1 MFPINAGQ
9 QQVEPSLPE
18 EQGSHPFILNPEAV
32 QTLCSSPGQ
41 RILSERAP
49 KNGSPGPEATGKKEH
64 LYLILGLG
72 TQERQPRV
80 EELAAP
86 SP

>member
-1 MFPINAGQ
+1 MFPTNAGQ
-9 QQVEPSLPE
+9 QQIESSLSE
-18 EQGSHPFILNPEAV
+18 EQGSHSFILNPEAV

-41 RILSERAP
+41 WVLSERAT
-49 KNGSPGPEATGKKEH
+49 KNGRPSPEATGKREH

-86 SP
+86 CP

>member
-9 QQVEPSLPE
+9 QQVEPPLPE
-18 EQGSHPFILNPEAV
+18 EQGCHPFILNPEAV

-41 RILSERAP
+41 WNLSERAP
-49 KNGSPGPEATGKKEH
+49 KNGRPCPEATGKREH

-86 SP
+86 CP

>member
-9 QQVEPSLPE
+9 QQVEPPLPE
-18 EQGSHPFILNPEAV
+18 EQGCHPFILNPEAV
-32 QTLCSSPGQ
+32 QTLCSSPG
-41 RILSERAP
+41 RWNLSERAP
-49 KNGSPGPEATGKKEH
+49 KNGRPCPEATGKREH

-86 SP
+86 CP